1 MKITNWESFEA
12 LQGTIGKDT
21 ETVALALHAS
31 RILVIKWKERP
42 ATDED
47 FQQSG
52 ARNPLDRLAII
63 IETIEK
69 IDPKRAYLPINW
81 LCARFGFLP
90 PVKMPEGAIDEE
102 RLVKAILE
110 WNTEFGQTC
119 ESISKAIDDGR
130 ISPLEY
136 KRCYHKAL
144 EGVSALLNVLSLMKG
159 QAE

>member
-1 MKITNWESFEA
+1 MKIDWESFEA
-12 LQGTIGKDT
+12 LQATIGKDT
-21 ETVALALHAS
+21 ESVALALHAS
-31 RILVIKWKERP
+31 KILVIKWKERP
-42 ATDED
+42 TTDED

-69 IDPKRAYLPINW
+69 IDPKRAYVPINW

-90 PVKMPEGAIDEE
+90 PVKIPMGIIDEE

-110 WNTEFGQTC
+110 WNKEFGQTC
-119 ESISKAIDDGR
+119 ESISAAIADNR

-136 KRCYHKAL
+136 KRCYREAL
-144 EGVSALLNVLSLMKG
+144 EGVQALLNVLSLMKG
-159 QAE
+159 QAG